1 MGVTKA
7 EQYNNRKNELQKN
20 HVLKLMELYNL
31 YFDKAKEDSTVF
43 SAFNAVSKELFS
55 DSDES
60 EVSRILNSI
69 KDDENGK

>member
-1 MGVTKA
+1 
-7 EQYNNRKNELQKN
+7 
-20 HVLKLMELYNL
+20 MELYNL

-60 EVSRILNSI
+60 EMDKILNRI
-69 KDDENGK
+69 KDDDIS